1 MEDSRNLGDI
11 LEGIQYE
18 LMIMNA
24 MTALKLV
31 PNPTLSSEERR
42 FVEGIVSSV
51 IDADEEEDEDETPE
65 A

>member
-1 MEDSRNLGDI
+1 MEDSRTLGDI

-24 MTALKLV
+24 MKAMTLV
-31 PNPTLSSEERR
+31 HDPCISSEERG
-42 FVEGIVSSV
+42 FVEGIATSL
-51 IDADEEEDEDETPE
+51 IENEEDEDETPQ